1 MTPEKELS
9 STSKLYTL
17 SKKTSK
23 REKEAREKEK
33 NSMIGQFIELGTLE
47 PYLPSPP
54 NLYKPPTFRAES
66 QEEKRKNAKIRNE
79 AEEGLARQLRGLNQ
93 KKKIPSLPK
102 DRRNPS
108 RKPDNKNPFSYRI
121 KFQKCQSEKK
131 ALTDEIEELKTIT
144 ESQNLR
150 RASSIEDVEYD
161 EGIDHSYID
170 DDGGKT
176 KKKKKKKRRSKQSLK
191 KRTTIKRKKRRKPKK
206 RTKKRKISRYIDT

>member
-47 PYLPSPP
+47 PDLPSPP

-66 QEEKRKNAKIRNE
+66 EEEKRKNAKIRNE

-93 KKKIPSLPK
+93 KKKIHALPK
-102 DRRNPS
+102 DHHTPS
-108 RKPDNKNPFSYRI
+108 QKPDNKNPFSYRI
-121 KFQKCQSEKK
+121 KFQKCQSEKR

-176 KKKKKKKRRSKQSLK
+176 KKKKKRRSKQSFK
-191 KRTTIKRKKRRKPKK
+191 KRTTIKRKKRKK
-206 RTKKRKISRYIDT
+206 RTKKRKYLDT

>member
-17 SKKTSK
+17 SKKTLK

-47 PYLPSPP
+47 PDLPSPP
-54 NLYKPPTFRAES
+54 NLYKPPTFREES
-66 QEEKRKNAKIRNE
+66 EEEKLKNAKIRKE

-93 KKKIPSLPK
+93 KKKIHSLPK
-102 DRRNPS
+102 NRPTPS
-108 RKPDNKNPFSYRI
+108 QKPDNKNPFSYRI

-144 ESQNLR
+144 DSQNLR

-161 EGIDHSYID
+161 EGVDHSYID

-176 KKKKKKKRRSKQSLK
+176 KKKRRSKQSLK
-191 KRTTIKRKKRRKPKK
+191 KRTTIKRKKSKKPKK
-206 RTKKRKISRYIDT
+206 PIKPKKTQKKKIS

>member
-47 PYLPSPP
+47 PDLPSPP

-66 QEEKRKNAKIRNE
+66 EEEKRKNAKIRKE

-93 KKKIPSLPK
+93 KKKIHSPPK
-102 DRRNPS
+102 DHHTPS

-176 KKKKKKKRRSKQSLK
+176 KKKKKRRSKQSLK
-191 KRTTIKRKKRRKPKK
+191 KRTTIKRKKRKKRKK
-206 RTKKRKISRYIDT
+206 RTKKKKISRYIDT